1 MRIKLGAAIYPEHYC
16 FETINDYI
24 VKLKENGVR
33 RIFISLL
40 QIDLNDLKLL
50 EQYKKVIEL
59 IHSLDLKV
67 IADINPEIIDRMNWR
82 KDLPKNI
89 FEFGIDI
96 LRIDTAIEI
105 QDIIRFTNS
114 KYNLK
119 IEINLST
126 NKDLLDQLLSNGVNP
141 KDITASHNFYPKRYT
156 GLSLDHFMNMTQY
169 FKSKGI
175 ETSAFI
181 NAQSANEGPW
191 PLSEGLCTLE
201 MGRNQ
206 SIDEQLKFF
215 QATGLIDYIVIANQ
229 FISINELNIIS
240 ETLNDD
246 LTLKYHTNITLSKV
260 EQDIINLSHTYRG
273 DISDYVIRSSE
284 PRIKFKENS
293 ILPRKQKYTV
303 EKGDILIDN
312 DNYPRYKGEL
322 SIALKK
328 FNIDDRTN
336 VVGHL
341 VPEHHYLLDYI
352 QPWEKFKFQKDN

>member
-82 KDLPKNI
+82 KDLSKNI

-126 NKDLLDQLLSNGVNP
+126 NKDLLDQLLSNGVSP

-156 GLSLDHFMNMTQY
+156 GLSLDHFVNMTQY

-201 MGRNQ
+201 MSRNQ
-206 SIDEQLKFF
+206 SVDEQLKFF
-215 QATGLIDYIVIANQ
+215 QATGLIDYIIIANQ
-229 FISINELNIIS
+229 FISTNELNIIS
-240 ETLNDD
+240 EILNGD
-246 LTLKYHTNITLSKV
+246 LIFKYHTNITLSKV

-273 DISDYVIRSSE
+273 DISDYIIRSSE

-312 DNYPRYKGEL
+312 DKYPRYKGEL

-328 FNIDDRTN
+328 FDIDDRTN

-352 QPWEKFKFQKDN
+352 QPWKKFKFQKDN